1 METQMLRTDLWTR
14 LHRGEE
20 REGGMYGE
28 SNAETYIATCK
39 TDSQWESSV
48 WLKEFKLGLDN
59 NLEGWDAEGG
69 QRDI

>member
-1 METQMLRTDLWTR
+1 MLRTDLWTR

-20 REGGMYGE
+20 KEGGMYGE

-48 WLKEFKLGLDN
+48 
-59 NLEGWDAEGG
+59 
-69 QRDI
+69 